1 VAYNKKTL
9 LISGIIFI
17 ILLLLPIGVTSDY
30 FLNLFI
36 LFFLYIMVA
45 QSWNLMGGFTGLI
58 NIGQSAFFG
67 MGALF
72 TRLIWINGVPIYIA
86 LLAGGIASV
95 ILACIIGIPALR
107 LRGIY
112 FPIGTLAVGFML
124 RYFIGTQIPGVSFL
138 PTNELVNF
146 SLIPRYY
153 WALCLMAVAVAT
165 IYFISKSKLG
175 LAFFSIREDQ
185 EAAESAGVN
194 TVKYKII
201 SLCISTFLAGLAGGV
216 FAFVA
221 TSYYYYVPFVS
232 TWSLEPLLITFIG
245 GVGTVLGPII
255 GAVFF
260 VALKEIFALTMGDVS
275 VLVFGALFI
284 LVVLFLPGGLVQ
296 IGSRLRQ
303 LFRFGRVS
311 KKTA

>member
-1 VAYNKKTL
+1 MAYNKKPI
-9 LISGIIFI
+9 LIAGI
-17 ILLLLPIGVTSDY
+17 ILLAFLLLPLGVKEDY
-30 FLNLFI
+30 FLNVLIFM
-36 LFFLYIMVA
+36 FLYIMVA

-67 MGALF
+67 LGALVC
-72 TRLIWINGVPIYIA
+72 RLIWINGVPIYVA

-95 ILACIIGIPALR
+95 ILACVIGIPALR
-107 LRGIY
+107 LKGIY
-112 FPIGTLAVGFML
+112 FPIGTLAVGVMF
-124 RYFIGTQIPGVSFL
+124 RYFFATLLPGVSFI
-138 PTNELVNF
+138 PAKELAVF
-146 SLIPRYY
+146 SLVPRYY
-153 WALCLMAVAVAT
+153 WALGLMAITVAV
-165 IYFISKSKLG
+165 IYIISKSKLG

-194 TVKYKII
+194 TLKYKII
-201 SLCISTFLAGLAGGV
+201 SLGISTFLAGLAGGI
-216 FAFVA
+216 FAFVF
-221 TSYYYYVPFVS
+221 TSYYYYQPFVS

-260 VALKEIFALTMGDVS
+260 VILREIFANTLGDVS
-275 VLVFGALFI
+275 VLLFGAMFI
-284 LVVLFLPGGLVQ
+284 LIVLFLPGGLVQ
-296 IGSRLRQ
+296 IVSRLRQ

>member
-1 VAYNKKTL
+1 VAYNKKAL
-9 LISGIIFI
+9 LIAGIIFVV
-17 ILLLLPIGVTSDY
+17 LLLLPIGIASDY
-30 FLNLFI
+30 ILNLLI

-72 TRLIWINGVPIYIA
+72 TRLIWITGVPIYIA
-86 LLAGGIASV
+86 LLAGGVASV

-112 FPIGTLAVGFML
+112 FPIGTLAVGVML
-124 RYFIGTQIPGVSFL
+124 RYFVATILPGVSFL
-138 PTNELVNF
+138 PAQELAVF
-146 SLIPRYY
+146 SLVPRYY
-153 WALCLMAVAVAT
+153 WALCLMAVTVLVV
-165 IYFISKSKLG
+165 YLISKSKLG

-194 TVKYKII
+194 TLKYKII
-201 SLCISTFLAGLAGGV
+201 SLCISTFLAGLAGGI
-216 FAFVA
+216 FAFIA

-232 TWSLEPLLITFIG
+232 SWSLEPLLITFIG

-284 LVVLFLPGGLVQ
+284 LVVLFLPGGLVK
-296 IGSRLRQ
+296 IGSRVRQ
-303 LFRFGRVS
+303 LFHIGRVS